1 MCKETYASE
10 KINGGNS
17 EIEILQK
24 KAEKRKYKKRMYFF
38 LGNFYISTG
47 LLNFNNINW
56 EYIFIEKWDLK
67 LGLYWGIANLGLGL
81 RINDSLLIRIIGLN
95 LLESIPIFYVC
106 FQFHKKKDWEEDENY
121 HKKYITIETKE
132 KTILDKNS
140 NNNALDEDSN
150 DDQKYESHL
159 AKTYTANR
167 TKKPMS
173 YIKAPFLSLFNFLSI
188 EIRLAEYWCFNINF
202 TQTILIL
209 LKEIL

>member
-10 KINGGNS
+10 KINGENS

-95 LLESIPIFYVC
+95 LLEFIPIFYVC

-121 HKKYITIETKE
+121 SKKHITMKNKFGICFKKKY
-132 KTILDKNS
+132 KTEEEFLLDN
-140 NNNALDEDSN
+140 
-150 DDQKYESHL
+150 
-159 AKTYTANR
+159 TYTANR

-173 YIKAPFLSLFNFLSI
+173 YIKAPFLNLFNFLSI

>member
-10 KINGGNS
+10 KINGENS

-24 KAEKRKYKKRMYFF
+24 KAEKRKYKKRMYYF

-121 HKKYITIETKE
+121 SKKHITMNNKYKIYLKKKYKSE
-132 KTILDKNS
+132 
-140 NNNALDEDSN
+140 ED
-150 DDQKYESHL
+150 DLL
-159 AKTYTANR
+159 ANTYTANR

-173 YIKAPFLSLFNFLSI
+173 YIKAPFLNLFNFLSI